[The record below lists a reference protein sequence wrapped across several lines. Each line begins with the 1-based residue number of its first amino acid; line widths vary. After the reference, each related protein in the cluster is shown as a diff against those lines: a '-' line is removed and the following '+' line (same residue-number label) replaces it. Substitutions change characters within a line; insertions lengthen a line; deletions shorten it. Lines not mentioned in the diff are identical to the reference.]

1 MNQHTERE
9 IYHSNVPPGATSMKA
24 VYILYLIG
32 VFLSAGLLTL
42 LGVLIAFINK
52 DTYRQTSLM
61 MDHYRYAIRSF
72 WYSILWTILGVVL
85 VFTVIGALLGWLLML
100 FSWVWF
106 VYRSIKGLCYLLDGR
121 RLYF

>member
-1 MNQHTERE
+1 
-9 IYHSNVPPGATSMKA
+9 MKA

-72 WYSILWTILGVVL
+72 WYSILWTILGMAL

-100 FSWVWF
+100 FSWIWNNAIKRKCNKQKPNYKE
-106 VYRSIKGLCYLLDGR
+106 VYL
-121 RLYF
+121 